1 MGTNSR
7 KHTNQS
13 RTNVKPKDLRDK
25 YAMAALTGILANP
38 DISTEAA
45 RLKVSIDYFRIS
57 IVKGALAIADI
68 AMKERKK

>member
-1 MGTNSR
+1 M
-7 KHTNQS
+7 
-13 RTNVKPKDLRDK
+13 KPKDLRDK